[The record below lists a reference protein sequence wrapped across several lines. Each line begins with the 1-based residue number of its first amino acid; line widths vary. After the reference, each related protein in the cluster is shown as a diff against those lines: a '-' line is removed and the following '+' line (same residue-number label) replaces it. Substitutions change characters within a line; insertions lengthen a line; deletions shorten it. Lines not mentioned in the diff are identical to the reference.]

1 MTGTEVIVAAFQ
13 ELGII
18 VSGGTPS
25 DNDLTWGL
33 GKLNRMLKSWSA
45 DGLNLHYRVE
55 EFFSLVSGTT
65 SYTIGSGANFDTVR
79 PKVIE
84 QAFIRDSGHDYP
96 VGIRPAAE
104 YWTLREKT
112 TEDRPLKL
120 YYDPT
125 YPNGTIYLYYTPN
138 SVYSLHIVS
147 QKPLLTYVSAGTEI
161 ILPGEYEDC
170 LVLNLAIRF
179 ASRYGKVVSGELR
192 LDAQKALS
200 GVRGLNLSGQM
211 QGIEL
216 GIPGGRQGSIYNIDS
231 DY

>member
-1 MTGTEVIVAAFQ
+1 MTALEIIVAAYQ
-13 ELGII
+13 ELGVL
-18 VSGGTPS
+18 VSGGIPNS
-25 DNDLTWGL
+25 NDEAWSL

-45 DGLNLHYRVE
+45 DGLNLHYRIE
-55 EFFSLVSGTT
+55 ESFSLVSGTP
-65 SYTIGSGANFDTVR
+65 SYTIGSGATFDTVR

-96 VGIRPAAE
+96 IGIRPAAE

-138 SVYSLHIVS
+138 SAYSLHIVS

-161 ILPGEYEDC
+161 SLPGEYEDA

-200 GVRGLNLSGQM
+200 NVRGLNLSSQIK
-211 QGIEL
+211 GIEL
-216 GIPGGRQGSIYNIDS
+216 GIPGRRGSTYNVDS